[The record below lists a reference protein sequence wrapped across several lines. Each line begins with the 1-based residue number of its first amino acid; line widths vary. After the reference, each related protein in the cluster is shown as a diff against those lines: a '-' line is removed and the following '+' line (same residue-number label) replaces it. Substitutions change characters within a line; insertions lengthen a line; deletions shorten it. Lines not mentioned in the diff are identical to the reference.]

1 MLDDNNIFSYTN
13 TYIFNP
19 SVTVFDKSIFIQHK
33 KLGTRY
39 ISSIASYPAI
49 PPKTLLGSERIKSFE
64 FQDCYQLELFFQTH
78 PLTDVELS
86 MNLENYYIKGSLFD
100 FYVYT
105 SFEVLFNDNEN
116 HKFKKFTSSK
126 EFLEYNNVKNFNE
139 FFFENPKDLYFV
151 IRNPIERFLS
161 GVVQILLTATIDL
174 VLNEKTR
181 NEIKF
186 YTNTSDRELK
196 DAIKVFGNANSN
208 VISLEQIPTN
218 ILFPILEYFIEKK
231 WDLIFNDVH
240 TQNYLNHFVTLLNG
254 VKDKTKIKIV
264 DISQFSSNKSKELI
278 KNLRTEFEDPSAF
291 QLIETFKA
299 SNKKIY
305 EQFITKY
312 SNKNLTFYNYVKS
325 EMQIYNSLINSKFF
339 IDLKD

>member
-1 MLDDNNIFSYTN
+1 MLDDNNIFYHMYS
-13 TYIFNP
+13 YIFNP
-19 SVTVFDKSIFIQHK
+19 NVTVFDKSIFIQHK
-33 KLGTRY
+33 KVGTRY
-39 ISSIASYPAI
+39 ISGIASYPSNEI
-49 PPKTLLGSERIKSFE
+49 
-64 FQDCYQLELFFQTH
+64 QDCYQLELLFQTH
-78 PLTDVELS
+78 PLDDVKLS
-86 MNLENYYIKGSLFD
+86 MNLEDYRIKGSLFN
-100 FYVYT
+100 FYTYT
-105 SFEVLFNDNEN
+105 SFELLRSQNEIY
-116 HKFKKFTSSK
+116 KFKKFTSSK
-126 EFLEYNNVKNFNE
+126 EFLEYSNVKNFTE